1 MNVLSLF
8 DGISCGQQALKNLGI
23 KVDNYYAC
31 EVDQKSIQVTQH
43 NFPDTIQMGDVTKL
57 TASDLPK
64 IDMVMGGSPCFVA
77 GTKVITKNAYKNI
90 EDIEVGDEVLTHKNR
105 FRKVLKI
112 GGDKN
117 KELFEVK
124 AQGMKPTKVT
134 GNHPYYVRE
143 MTRQWDNVDRKYVRV
158 FSDPMWK
165 QVTDLSK
172 GDFIGL
178 PILNTSE
185 NPRNLTEEDCW
196 LIGRYIADGH
206 MFKRKRKNRKNSFYY
221 GVVYSVGYSK
231 DVEFESNVT
240 RKYTKNNHT
249 KSVYRF
255 TFSSMEMVELYIELG
270 VGKGAINKTI
280 PMEILNL
287 PKPLLK
293 KVLDGYMSGDG
304 SYDSKHDRYRG
315 GSISEELVMTL
326 ALVIAKVHNVNAS
339 YEHGVRAKTCVI
351 EGRTV
356 NQNDSYVTTY
366 RDEMKPQSNAIVID
380 DIIWL
385 PIKSVELLNDVDD
398 VYNMEVDED
407 NSYTANNII
416 VHNCQGFS
424 LSGKQLAFDD
434 PRSALFFEF
443 HRIVQ
448 EVKPKYFFLENN
460 RMKKEYLE
468 IIDEHMGVTS
478 IQINSALVSAQNRIR
493 HYWTNIPNATVP
505 DNTNTMLKDIIGD
518 YKGIWVYPRGFN
530 KGGVQGYKGK
540 CPTITTSS
548 WEHNFKVAQLDGENR
563 KFTPEEC
570 EVVQGL
576 PIGYTSCIS
585 NAQRYKKIG
594 NGWTVQVIEHI
605 FQNLK

>member
-64 IDMVMGGSPCFVA
+64 IDLVIGGSPC
-77 GTKVITKNAYKNI
+77 T
-90 EDIEVGDEVLTHKNR
+90 
-105 FRKVLKI
+105 
-112 GGDKN
+112 
-117 KELFEVK
+117 
-124 AQGMKPTKVT
+124 
-134 GNHPYYVRE
+134 
-143 MTRQWDNVDRKYVRV
+143 
-158 FSDPMWK
+158 
-165 QVTDLSK
+165 
-172 GDFIGL
+172 
-178 PILNTSE
+178 
-185 NPRNLTEEDCW
+185 
-196 LIGRYIADGH
+196 
-206 MFKRKRKNRKNSFYY
+206 
-221 GVVYSVGYSK
+221 
-231 DVEFESNVT
+231 
-240 RKYTKNNHT
+240 
-249 KSVYRF
+249 
-255 TFSSMEMVELYIELG
+255 
-270 VGKGAINKTI
+270 
-280 PMEILNL
+280 
-287 PKPLLK
+287 
-293 KVLDGYMSGDG
+293 
-304 SYDSKHDRYRG
+304 
-315 GSISEELVMTL
+315 
-326 ALVIAKVHNVNAS
+326 
-339 YEHGVRAKTCVI
+339 
-351 EGRTV
+351 
-356 NQNDSYVTTY
+356 
-366 RDEMKPQSNAIVID
+366 
-380 DIIWL
+380 
-385 PIKSVELLNDVDD
+385 
-398 VYNMEVDED
+398 
-407 NSYTANNII
+407 
-416 VHNCQGFS
+416 GFS
-424 LSGKQLAFDD
+424 LAGKQLAFDD

-468 IIDEHMGVTS
+468 VIDEHMGVTS

-505 DNTNTMLKDIIGD
+505 DNNNKMLKDIIGD

-576 PIGYTSCIS
+576 PIGYTSGIS